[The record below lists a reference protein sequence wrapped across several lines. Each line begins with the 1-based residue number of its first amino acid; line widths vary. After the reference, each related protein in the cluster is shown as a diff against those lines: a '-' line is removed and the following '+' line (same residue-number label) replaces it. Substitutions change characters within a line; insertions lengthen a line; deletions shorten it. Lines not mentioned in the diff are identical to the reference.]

1 MLLIVQSIDQQPLA
15 YLQSIGE
22 IFTTFNQQDSGNIS
36 YGVTVTD
43 AKVNGQRYFVKTA
56 GDPTNPDPYLD
67 YAGRVALLRNAVQ
80 LNQSCDHPALCRLY
94 NVIESPVGP
103 LLVYEWID
111 GELIGV
117 PSAQRADPSAAYQR
131 FRSLPAQE
139 VALALDQL
147 YDLHRQLAAA
157 GWVAC
162 DLYDGCLLY
171 NFATHTVRVMDLD
184 TYHQGP
190 FTNSMGRMFGSSRF
204 MAPEEFILGAPI
216 DQQTT
221 LFTLGRMAA
230 VFLGDGTLAQDA
242 FRGPAALHAVV
253 ARACAAERRLRF
265 ATVAA
270 FVDAWTAARHN

>member
-1 MLLIVQSIDQQPLA
+1 MLLTVQSIDQDPQA
-15 YLQSIGE
+15 FLQSVGE
-22 IFTTFNQQDSGNIS
+22 LFTSFNQQDSGNIS
-36 YGVTVTD
+36 YGLTVTD
-43 AKVNGQRYFVKTA
+43 ADGNDRRYFIKTA
-56 GDPTNPDPYLD
+56 GDPTNPTPYLD
-67 YAGRVALLRNAVQ
+67 HAGRVALLHNAVR

-103 LLVYEWID
+103 LLVYEWIE

-117 PSAQRADPSAAYQR
+117 HSAQRTDPASAYQR
-131 FRSLPAQE
+131 FRALPAPE
-139 VALALDQL
+139 IALVLDQL
-147 YDLHRQLAAA
+147 YDLHRQLAAV

-171 NFATHTVRVMDLD
+171 HFATQTVRVMDLD

-190 FTNSMGRMFGSSRF
+190 LTNTMGRMFGSSRF
-204 MAPEEFILGAPI
+204 MAPEEFTLGATI

-221 LFTLGRMAA
+221 LFTLGRIAA
-230 VFLGDGTLAQDA
+230 VFLGDGTLAPEA
-242 FRGPAALHAVV
+242 FRGSTALHAVV

-270 FVDAWTAARHN
+270 FVDAWAAARHN